1 MCFISILKI
10 NGQVYIIIKTEIET
24 FAAFVFEKKMI
35 SVRFGGP
42 QVGECF
48 DPSESIEVL
57 SLLEKGWN

>member
-10 NGQVYIIIKTEIET
+10 HGQVYIIIKTEIET

-42 QVGECF
+42 RVGKYF
-48 DPSESIEVL
+48 DPSESIEVF
-57 SLLEKGWN
+57 SLLEKR